1 MKRKLTHFWSTIPS
15 ISTKGTMTSHLE
27 QLKTYSAGNQ
37 GLGLGMSR
45 IHGRVKPVNGTYPLP
60 NL

>member
-45 IHGRVKPVNGTYPLP
+45 IHGRVKPVNGTYSPP
-60 NL
+60 